1 MGDEW
6 SQSKCSL
13 ATEFLRKG
21 WPGPQGFKEHTPLA
35 IGQGSL
41 RWEAHSLGT
50 FEEGCVCP
58 GKAGGWGGVGGV
70 VVTMATRYPGKEGP
84 WFRGTSVMGKGDLHS
99 CETPS
104 CETPSCSL
112 LSFFQAMPKTPPR
125 LVFPPFW
132 EMETSWPVNCSLNG
146 LFPASEAHIQLAL
159 GNQMLNATVVSQAD
173 TLTASATAKIE
184 QEGTQ
189 EIVCNVT
196 LGVENRETREKLVA
210 YSKRGRS
217 QNCSGG

>member
-6 SQSKCSL
+6 SQSKRSL
-13 ATEFLRKG
+13 ATEFLRMG

-41 RWEAHSLGT
+41 RWEAHSFGT

-58 GKAGGWGGVGGV
+58 EKGGW
-70 VVTMATRYPGKEGP
+70 VTQAARYFGKEGP
-84 WFRGTSVMGKGDLHS
+84 WFRGMSVMGKGYLH
-99 CETPS
+99 S

-112 LSFFQAMPKTPPR
+112 LSFFQAMPKTPPH

-159 GNQMLNATVVSQAD
+159 GNQMLNATVMSQAD

-210 YSKRGRS
+210 YSKRGQS
-217 QNCSGG
+217 QNCSGGEGWG